1 MKIPLANNYVRGIS
15 FSDSSQLS
23 AVVRAALLNKSLE
36 KKLPLYLWNFR
47 KEIYIFMFSGKN
59 RIKKNSVVLN

>member
-1 MKIPLANNYVRGIS
+1 MKIPVANSYVKGIS
-15 FSDSSQLS
+15 FSDSFQLS
-23 AVVRAALLNKSLE
+23 AMVTATLFNKSVE